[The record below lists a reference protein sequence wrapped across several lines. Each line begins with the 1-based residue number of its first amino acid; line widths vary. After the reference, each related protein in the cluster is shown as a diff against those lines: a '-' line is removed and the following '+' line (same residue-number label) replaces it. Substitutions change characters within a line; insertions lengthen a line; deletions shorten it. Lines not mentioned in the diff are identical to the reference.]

1 MQKQL
6 ADAIGAYQKG
16 DLKGALRLLDRLPSA
31 LLPLQALALKAN
43 IHAKLD
49 QHGPAGETFLKAAR
63 KEGSDKPLLYHLAAR
78 MLIAAGARPLL
89 AAAGHEILNV
99 VANDPAVT
107 TEVLSALL
115 AEGRAREAAGFCN
128 RLDPADP
135 GQAILGINILREAG
149 FHAERMKLINAAL
162 LFRLDDGMLNA
173 ERFAAAQDM
182 CDFAVKAECRA
193 MLSDPDS
200 AAGRNMFAA
209 QSLHRRLLWC
219 DDEAL
224 NARPGLDHF
233 LLDRQMAGSPLPR
246 RQFGPAGQKIRI
258 AYLSCDF
265 YSHATMVLFRQV
277 LMEHDRDRFD
287 IRLFCYSPA
296 DKVHE
301 QAGWPEP
308 LRSEIEPVR
317 DLDDRAAA
325 EAISRWKADI
335 LVDLKG
341 FTAGSR
347 LGIVRLSDT
356 PLKATWIGYPGS
368 VNTCGIDYNISD
380 RFVTPDT
387 SIPFYEEKLC
397 RLPESYQPNDSTG
410 RAEPSPTSR
419 AAHGLPDDAFVF
431 ASFNNVFKITGAIV
445 NAWADVL
452 KRTPGSILWCLA
464 PEAARANLLKALA
477 GPEVSA
483 ERIVFMAPAS
493 YAAHLSRIALADLV
507 LDTCPYNGHTTASD
521 ALWAGAPFLGLSGH
535 TFAARVS
542 ESLLEA
548 VGLPELVTRDLP
560 TYADR
565 AVNLH
570 DDRTQL
576 AELRARLAE
585 NRRIKPLFDGER
597 LTRHVET
604 AFEMMAERARM
615 GLSPDHIDVPA
626 LPARQTPFI

>member
-6 ADAIGAYQKG
+6 ADAIGAYQRG
-16 DLKGALRLLDRLPSA
+16 DLGGALRQLDRLPIGI
-31 LLPLQALALKAN
+31 LPLQALALKAN
-43 IHAKLD
+43 IHAKLG

-63 KEGSDKPLLYHLAAR
+63 KEGADKPLLSHLAAK
-78 MLIAAGARPLL
+78 MLIAAGNRVSL
-89 AAAGHEILNV
+89 AAAGPEILRAV
-99 VANDPAVT
+99 TNDPAVT
-107 TEVLSALL
+107 VEVLSVML
-115 AEGRAREAAGFCN
+115 AEGRAKDAAAFAD

-193 MLSDPDS
+193 MLADPAS
-200 AAGRNMFAA
+200 ASGRNMFAA

-233 LLDRQMAGSPLPR
+233 LLDRQMAGPPLPR
-246 RQFGPAGQKIRI
+246 RVFSPAGRKIRV

-301 QAGWPEP
+301 QAGWAEP
-308 LRSEIEPVR
+308 LRSEIEHVR

-325 EAISRWKADI
+325 EAIARWQADI

-347 LGIVRLSDT
+347 LGIVRQSDA
-356 PLKATWIGYPGS
+356 PVKATWIGYPGS

-380 RFVTPDT
+380 RFVTPD
-387 SIPFYEEKLC
+387 SSVPFYEEKLC
-397 RLPESYQPNDSTG
+397 RLPESYQPNDNTG
-410 RAEPSPTSR
+410 RAEPQPVSR
-419 AAHGLPDDAFVF
+419 AAYGLPEHAFVF

-445 NAWADVL
+445 NGWADIL
-452 KRTPGSILWCLA
+452 KRTPGSVFWCLA
-464 PEAARANLLKALA
+464 PEAARANLLKALT
-477 GPEVSA
+477 GPEVA
-483 ERIVFMAPAS
+483 PERVVFMEPVA
-493 YAAHLSRIALADLV
+493 YAAHLSRMALADLV

-521 ALWAGAPFLGLSGH
+521 ALWAGVPFLGLSGH

-560 TYADR
+560 SYADL
-565 AVNLH
+565 AVMLH
-570 DDRTQL
+570 DNRPMLAGLRT
-576 AELRARLAE
+576 RLAE
-585 NRRIKPLFDGER
+585 NRRISPLFDGER
-597 LTRHVET
+597 LARHVEM
-604 AFEMMAERARM
+604 AFDLMAARARA
-615 GLSPDHIDVPA
+615 GLPPDHIDVPA
-626 LPARQTPFI
+626 LPPRQTPFI